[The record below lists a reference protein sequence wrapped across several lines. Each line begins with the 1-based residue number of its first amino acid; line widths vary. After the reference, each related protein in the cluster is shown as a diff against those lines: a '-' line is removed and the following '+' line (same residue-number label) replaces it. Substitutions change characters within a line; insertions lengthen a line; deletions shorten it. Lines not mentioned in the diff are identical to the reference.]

1 MATEIATELDLVPQ
15 FCRYAFGAKRTK
27 VKGQRSNSQGQ
38 NQFWLAATLLAEV
51 KASTSIGPQLGKVHF

>member
-1 MATEIATELDLVPQ
+1 VHLHVCLTKYDNSTANRAMATEIATELDLVPQ

-38 NQFWLAATLLAEV
+38 NQF
-51 KASTSIGPQLGKVHF
+51 